1 MIGFSLHWIYAHL
14 IGDYLIQND
23 WMALNKKKN
32 SWICLVHVLTYMI
45 PFVFTNINPLGL
57 LLIAVQHY
65 IQDRTY
71 MIAWFCRVT
80 KKFQP
85 EISKFWGHIIV
96 DNVVHILWMAL
107 VSYYCG

>member
-1 MIGFSLHWIYAHL
+1 MIGFALPWIYAHL
-14 IGDYLIQND
+14 IGDYLLQNN

-32 SWICLVHVLTYMI
+32 SWICLVHILTYMI
-45 PFVFTNINPLGL
+45 PFLFTSISPLGL

-80 KKFQP
+80 GKFQP
-85 EISKFWGHIIV
+85 EISNFWGHVIV
-96 DNVVHILWMAL
+96 DNVVHILWMAA
-107 VSYYCG
+107 VAYYCA